1 MVESGKNLGQ
11 ELDSLRI
18 HKSHRR
24 SSKGPSRWT
33 SRWILAGIVLLVA
46 VSAAVTAARFA
57 RQEID
62 VEVFRVVAGGEP
74 GSQGPPVVLNASG
87 YIVAHRKIQLT
98 AKVVGKVA
106 WIGVEKGDL
115 VQEGQVLVRLE
126 DAEYRAQAQQAE
138 GQLASLLAQLSE
150 LEAGSRPEEIA
161 RANANLARA
170 QADLKNARINLDR
183 VRKLFEEEVLPRQD
197 LDNAQSRFEAEAAR
211 VESLAKE
218 ADLVRLGP
226 REEQIES
233 MRGRVKQA
241 RGQLALRRTFLD
253 STVIRAPITGTIL
266 EKAVE
271 QGEFVTTSFVGERG
285 AKGYVVTL
293 ADLNDLQVEL
303 DISQDDFSRL
313 SMDQKATLRTDA
325 FPDRAYRGY
334 IAEIAPEA
342 NRQKATVQVKVQVA
356 DPDSFLRPEMNA
368 QVAFLAPE
376 EPSNG
381 DRTPSGSRITVPTA
395 SIRDRQ
401 GRKSVLVVLQ
411 GRASERPVR
420 IGDLTAEGV
429 IVTEGLIG
437 GEDVVVNPPA
447 NLEDGDRVRG
457 GGN

>member
-1 MVESGKNLGQ
+1 MVESGKNLEQ

-33 SRWILAGIVLLVA
+33 SPWILAGVVLLVA

-57 RQEID
+57 WQEIE

-271 QGEFVTTSFVGERG
+271 QGEFVTTSFVGDRG

-313 SMDQKATLRTDA
+313 SMDQKATLSTDA
-325 FPDRAYRGY
+325 FPDRSYRGY

-420 IGDLTAEGV
+420 IGDPTAEGV

-437 GEDVVVNPPA
+437 GEDIVVNPPA
-447 NLEDGDRVRG
+447 NLEDGHRVRRA
-457 GGN
+457 GN